1 MMMLRPLFRSF
12 AVILLLGLAGCP
24 AYLLVPESSASAAG
38 MQVQVDAPWN
48 KVNQLAVQS
57 SGAVEVWTADGL
69 NLNMLVFIG
78 GAKDGEP
85 VLHRHNVNA
94 PTKAPAPIFRS
105 SMAASEIVELWEAV
119 MAQISNTT
127 IAKGSNIQPVKFGG
141 LDGFQFDFSYATKDE
156 VDRQGVGY
164 GAVKDKKL
172 YLVFYSGTKLHH
184 YNLRLA
190 SATKIMQSAKIG
202 G

>member
-1 MMMLRPLFRSF
+1 MMPLRRLLRSI
-12 AVILLLGLAGCP
+12 AAILLLGLAGCP
-24 AYLLVPESSASAAG
+24 AYTLVPESSASAAG

-57 SGAVEVWTADGL
+57 SGAVEIWTADGL
-69 NLNMLVFIG
+69 NLNMLIFIG

-85 VLHRHNVNA
+85 ILHRHNVNA
-94 PTKAPAPIFRS
+94 PAKNPAPVFRASMAPA
-105 SMAASEIVELWEAV
+105 EIVELWEAV
-119 MAQISNTT
+119 MAQLSSTT

-141 LDGFQFDFSYATKDE
+141 LDGFQFDFNYATKDE
-156 VDRQGVGY
+156 VDRQGVGF
-164 GAVKDKKL
+164 GLVKDKKL
-172 YLVFYSGTKLHH
+172 FLVFYSGTKLHH